1 MTSVPGVFCFEGDW
15 ENRLDDPK
23 SVVPLLEA
31 AQRIIGMPFIHR
43 TIGTTKE
50 LDYYIGKWLQKQHAR
65 YTIGQFAFHGNE
77 DGIGIGRTDVDLDHL
92 AKTIKNTEDRAA
104 GRIIY
109 FDSCSVLADSPTAE
123 EFLYDT
129 RAEAV
134 IGYSEDIDWME
145 GSAFYLL
152 LLYAFSDE
160 TSPADARDWL
170 MEEYPNLSERLG
182 LRFLLPTPV

>member
-43 TIGTTKE
+43 TIGTTEE

-65 YTIGQFAFHGNE
+65 YTIGQFAFHGKE

-92 AKTIKNTEDRAA
+92 ANVAA
-104 GRIIY
+104 RLVKELKLLPQGAHLRIELIPLCLEP
-109 FDSCSVLADSPTAE
+109 SQIP
-123 EFLYDT
+123 
-129 RAEAV
+129 
-134 IGYSEDIDWME
+134 
-145 GSAFYLL
+145 LL
-152 LLYAFSDE
+152 LLHHNQVPF
-160 TSPADARDWL
+160 
-170 MEEYPNLSERLG
+170 
-182 LRFLLPTPV
+182 